1 MVIRWTLILTTFC
14 GYAVA
19 WGTTNRREALKQ
31 AGAVLT
37 AGVASPAWAAVDLKD
52 DYRQGTAAL
61 ANMDADAPVPRE
73 AYTKLPSGVIYAD
86 LRPGKSDSA
95 VQEGSRVNMQ
105 WVSKK
110 ETK

>member
-1 MVIRWTLILTTFC
+1 M
-14 GYAVA
+14 
-19 WGTTNRREALKQ
+19 
-31 AGAVLT
+31 LT